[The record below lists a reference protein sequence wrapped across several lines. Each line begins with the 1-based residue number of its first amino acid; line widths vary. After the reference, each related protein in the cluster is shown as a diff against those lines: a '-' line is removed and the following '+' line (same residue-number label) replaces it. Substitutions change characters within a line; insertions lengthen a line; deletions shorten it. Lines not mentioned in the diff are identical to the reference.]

1 MRAINPDT
9 PSPNCIVP
17 RMFFLESLAGTGKFS
32 QEWKPPFGSRLSVLG
47 SAMLQIIFSYPQE
60 CCQQFCASMAALDTS
75 DVLHIVR
82 DPGGSRAIEAFLSS
96 GAVPVKHKHRL
107 IAKLKGHFAE
117 LGVEPICSYVV
128 EKSFSVGDMKL
139 KEMIAAELTLAES
152 ELSKTRNGPFL
163 LKRCNIPSYAKGAD
177 QWRKQESS
185 KQGTRELFAEIFQ
198 ATHEVPFDTKAL
210 RAQPTKVEGKKR
222 KISSSTRSSEPTGSK
237 VSTLNLDDTMAQLGF
252 DLSKFQKSNKKTKVA
267 KMSGNRD
274 LTFGTEHGGLPTFT
288 ILEDQRTKSDD
299 IDMLFMRKSKVQKKR
314 G

>member
-1 MRAINPDT
+1 M
-9 PSPNCIVP
+9 
-17 RMFFLESLAGTGKFS
+17 
-32 QEWKPPFGSRLSVLG
+32 
-47 SAMLQIIFSYPQE
+47 
-60 CCQQFCASMAALDTS
+60 
-75 DVLHIVR
+75 
-82 DPGGSRAIEAFLSS
+82 
-96 GAVPVKHKHRL
+96 
-107 IAKLKGHFAE
+107 
-117 LGVEPICSYVV
+117 
-128 EKSFSVGDMKL
+128 
-139 KEMIAAELTLAES
+139 
-152 ELSKTRNGPFL
+152 
-163 LKRCNIPSYAKGAD
+163 
-177 QWRKQESS
+177 
-185 KQGTRELFAEIFQ
+185 
-198 ATHEVPFDTKAL
+198 PFDTKAL

>member
-1 MRAINPDT
+1 
-9 PSPNCIVP
+9 V
-17 RMFFLESLAGTGKFS
+17 
-32 QEWKPPFGSRLSVLG
+32 
-47 SAMLQIIFSYPQE
+47 
-60 CCQQFCASMAALDTS
+60 
-75 DVLHIVR
+75 
-82 DPGGSRAIEAFLSS
+82 GGR
-96 GAVPVKHKHRL
+96 
-107 IAKLKGHFAE
+107 LKGHFAE

-198 ATHEVPFDTKAL
+198 ATHEVPFDTKAV
-210 RAQPTKVEGKKR
+210 RAQPNKVEGKKR
-222 KISSSTRSSEPTGSK
+222 KSSTKSSEPTASK

-267 KMSGNRD
+267 QTSGNRD
-274 LTFGTEHGGLPTFT
+274 LTFGTEHGGLTTST
-288 ILEDQRTKSDD
+288 IQEDQRTKSDD